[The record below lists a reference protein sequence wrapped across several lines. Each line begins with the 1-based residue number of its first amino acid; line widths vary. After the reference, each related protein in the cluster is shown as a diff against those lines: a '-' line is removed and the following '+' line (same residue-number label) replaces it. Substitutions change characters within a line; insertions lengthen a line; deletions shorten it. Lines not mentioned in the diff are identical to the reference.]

1 MLMAD
6 KILPITKLINDKSG
20 INQEEKNVQH
30 ILFLFLVSLVKIKL

>member
-6 KILPITKLINDKSG
+6 KILPITKLINDKSD

-30 ILFLFLVSLVKIKL
+30 TFLFLVSLVKIKL

>member
-6 KILPITKLINDKSG
+6 RISPITKLINDKYSD

-30 ILFLFLVSLVKIKL
+30 MFLFLVSLGKNEL